1 MGHFRR
7 TPCHPRPSIS
17 ALTRFLF
24 AGCFSQPIRR
34 INVSREGLQKTHSV
48 PQHATYRC
56 KPLNAFPAPGRLS
69 FKELYAP
76 SYTCIISFTY
86 EVLIHFAFCRRSTQ
100 GLQRASDRPK
110 NAAWVAATRETV
122 PEAEPLTTPQRF
134 PQDHRRQR
142 EKAAGGR
149 FEEDDHRPR
158 CHCWLLRHTS
168 PQPDGECC
176 GSPIQALPPSS
187 SAGAGWE
194 PPAAPPWL
202 TVTASLLLPL
212 PPAARPLSSARPP
225 CLCARG
231 PSTPAASPSA
241 QRQSPYSPHHPPARS
256 DLSAPALRPLRPL
269 LPWLIPWLLLL
280 QSPGLH
286 ALPPTC
292 LVSPPQGIATGTFL
306 LRCLWRTSSPPLR
319 RGPMALSRS

>member
-56 KPLNAFPAPGRLS
+56 KPLNTFPAPGRLS

-100 GLQRASDRPK
+100 GLQRASDRPE

-134 PQDHRRQR
+134 LQDHRRQR
-142 EKAAGGR
+142 EKGAGGR

-202 TVTASLLLPL
+202 TVTASLLLPR
-212 PPAARPLSSARPP
+212 PPAARPLHVHHVCAHAAPPLQRLPLPLRGRAHIPPTTARHAVTSA
-225 CLCARG
+225 LL
-231 PSTPAASPSA
+231 PSVL
-241 QRQSPYSPHHPPARS
+241 S
-256 DLSAPALRPLRPL
+256 DLSFHGSSLGSFYSNHLASMLSLRHAWLARLRA
-269 LPWLIPWLLLL
+269 LLLEH
-280 QSPGLH
+280 SFSGVYGARLH
-286 ALPPTC
+286 
-292 LVSPPQGIATGTFL
+292 L
-306 LRCLWRTSSPPLR
+306 L
-319 RGPMALSRS
+319 